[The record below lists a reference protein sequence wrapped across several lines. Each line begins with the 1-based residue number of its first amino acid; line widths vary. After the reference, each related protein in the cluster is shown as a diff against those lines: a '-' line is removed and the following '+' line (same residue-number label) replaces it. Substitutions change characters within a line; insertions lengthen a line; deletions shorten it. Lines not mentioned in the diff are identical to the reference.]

1 MACATHWTPAYDSD
15 RYQHMEGETPV
26 THTNTSTAPFPI
38 LGTLTPGTTQRHMVA
53 LPGAALADD
62 RWPVTSICGV
72 RPGPVIFINGG
83 IHGGEYPGI
92 ETVIR
97 LGMMLDPQELAG
109 TVVLMPVVNLP
120 GFRKRS
126 IFVSPVDEVN
136 PNRVFPGDP
145 AGSYSEQLVSA
156 LMNEFIAHADLYIDL
171 HGGDIVEALVPFS
184 ICRQADSPADRKAL
198 ENARVF
204 GLPYLLTVDRPIQP
218 AKGSMSFVA
227 AAERGIAGFIAEAGS
242 IGQLDEDSVQLLLN
256 GVFRVLRHNGMIQTT
271 VPSVPEP
278 TLLTAFEWIYCEYG
292 GMFYPAVSLDD
303 EVKEGQSL
311 GRIGTL
317 FGEII
322 EEVTSPLAGRVLF
335 VTTSPSMADH
345 GLLMGIV
352 VAE

>member
-1 MACATHWTPAYDSD
+1 
-15 RYQHMEGETPV
+15 V
-26 THTNTSTAPFPI
+26 STTDVSAQRFPI
-38 LGTLTPGTTQRHMVA
+38 LDALTPGATQHHAVA
-53 LPGAALADD
+53 LPGAALAGD

-72 RPGPVIFINGG
+72 RPGPCIFINGG

-97 LGMMLDPQELAG
+97 LGAMLDPQELAG

-126 IFVSPVDEVN
+126 MFVSPPDDVN

-145 AGSYSEQLVSA
+145 AGSYSEQLVYA
-156 LMNEFIAHADLYIDL
+156 LMNEFIVHADLYIDL

-184 ICRQADSPADRKAL
+184 ICRRADSAADRKAQ

-227 AAERGIAGFIAEAGS
+227 AAERGIAGFIAEAGG

-256 GVFRVLRHNGMIQTT
+256 GVLRVLAHNGMIRS
-271 VPSVPEP
+271 SVPPVPTP
-278 TLLTAFEWIYCEYG
+278 TLLTEFEWVYCEHG
-292 GMFYPAVSLDD
+292 GMFYPAVSLNE
-303 EVKEGQSL
+303 EVKEGQPL

-317 FGEII
+317 YGETI
-322 EEVTSPLAGRVLF
+322 EEITSPLTGRVLF
-335 VTTSPSMADH
+335 ITTSPSMADH
-345 GLLMGIV
+345 GLLMGVV
-352 VAE
+352 VAA

>member
-1 MACATHWTPAYDSD
+1 MSHTVATESP
-15 RYQHMEGETPV
+15 M
-26 THTNTSTAPFPI
+26 PI
-38 LGTLTPGTTQRHMVA
+38 LGALKRGTTQQHSVA
-53 LPGAALADD
+53 LPGDALADD
-62 RWPVTSICGV
+62 RWPVTSVCGA

-97 LGMMLDPQELAG
+97 LGSVLDPGELAG
-109 TVVLMPVVNLP
+109 TVILMPVVNLP
-120 GFRKRS
+120 AFRKRS
-126 IFVSPVDEVN
+126 MFVSPVDDVN

-145 AGSYSEQLVSA
+145 TGTYSEQLVHA

-184 ICRQADSPADRKAL
+184 ICRRADSAADRKAL

-227 AAERGIAGFIAEAGS
+227 AAERGVAGFIAEAGS

-256 GVFRVLRHNGMIQTT
+256 GVLRVLAHNGMIQTS
-271 VPSVPEP
+271 VPPAPEP
-278 TLLTAFEWIYCEYG
+278 TLLTEFEWVYCEHG
-292 GMFYPAVSLDD
+292 GMFYPAVALNE
-303 EVKEGQSL
+303 EVREGQPL

-317 FGEII
+317 HGEII
-322 EEVTSPLAGRVLF
+322 EEITAPLTGRVLF
-335 VTTSPSMADH
+335 ITTSPSMADH

-352 VAE
+352 SAA